1 MEFISKI
8 KHIIIHFL
16 YESPIEPI
24 DVSSLVEEL
33 TSLNK
38 VIEKFDDEQT
48 SKKLEYVSALED
60 NIGGFIK
67 NKKNKKSETHK
78 MKRNKKHKTKKRR
91 LY

>member
-1 MEFISKI
+1 
-8 KHIIIHFL
+8 
-16 YESPIEPI
+16 
-24 DVSSLVEEL
+24 VSSLVNEL

-38 VIEKFDDEQT
+38 VIEKFDDEQI

-67 NKKNKKSETHK
+67 NKKIKKSKTHK
-78 MKRNKKHKTKKRR
+78 MKHLPLEKLEGKVRKKHKTKKRR